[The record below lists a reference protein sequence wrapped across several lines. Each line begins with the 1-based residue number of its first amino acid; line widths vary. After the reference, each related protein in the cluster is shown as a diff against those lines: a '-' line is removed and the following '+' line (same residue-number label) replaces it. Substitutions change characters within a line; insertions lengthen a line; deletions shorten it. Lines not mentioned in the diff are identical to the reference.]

1 VRQLRK
7 PSAPAWAI
15 NQLARRQSEKIRRLV
30 KEEDA
35 LRNAHGASADRF
47 REALEAER
55 TTVAAL
61 VEDAAAIFEDSGRPA
76 TDATLERISTTLHA
90 AAADPERREELL
102 EGRLT
107 EELEPLGFEA
117 LAGVQLPARAAA
129 PQRAKE
135 ETASSRRAADRQL
148 RDAAR
153 AARTEAR
160 RLEQEADRAEREARA
175 ARERADKAS
184 KEADRLEAELAEP
197 ES

>member
-15 NQLARRQSEKIRRLV
+15 NQLARAHGKKIRRLIE
-30 KEEDA
+30 EEDA
-35 LRNAHGASADRF
+35 LRRAHGASADRF

-55 TTVAAL
+55 RTVAEL
-61 VEDAAAIFEDSGRPA
+61 VQDAAAMFADSGRPA
-76 TDATLERISTTLHA
+76 TDATLDRVATTLHA
-90 AAADPERREELL
+90 AATDPERRAELVD
-102 EGRLT
+102 GRLT

-117 LAGVQLPARAAA
+117 LAGVELPER
-129 PQRAKE
+129 P
-135 ETASSRRAADRQL
+135 SSRGRKAKGEPSKKADRGL

-175 ARERADKAS
+175 ARDRAAKAGA
-184 KEADRLEAELAEP
+184 EAERLEAQLGERRRR
-197 ES
+197 